1 MKKILHFL
9 DNIEKYLS
17 IVVLFIMLV
26 IVFWQVVL
34 RFVFNSANSWSEEL
48 ARYLHVFLVYIACG
62 YATRIRE
69 HISIEALIHVFPK
82 RVRPYL
88 ARFGEVIFLV
98 LCIIIIVF
106 GFQQSMSIF
115 RMGRVSSG
123 LKISMGYVYLIL
135 PVGYTLT
142 SIRIIQNWIL
152 DIIAYSKR
160 DKIGNGGEAK

>member
-1 MKKILHFL
+1 
-9 DNIEKYLS
+9 
-17 IVVLFIMLV
+17 
-26 IVFWQVVL
+26 
-34 RFVFNSANSWSEEL
+34 
-48 ARYLHVFLVYIACG
+48 
-62 YATRIRE
+62 
-69 HISIEALIHVFPK
+69 
-82 RVRPYL
+82 
-88 ARFGEVIFLV
+88 